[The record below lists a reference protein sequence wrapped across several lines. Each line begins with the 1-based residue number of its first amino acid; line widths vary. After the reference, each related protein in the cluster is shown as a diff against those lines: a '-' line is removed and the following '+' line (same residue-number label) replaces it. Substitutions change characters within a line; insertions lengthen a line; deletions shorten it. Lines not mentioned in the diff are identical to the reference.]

1 MPSAPRPG
9 FCPGRGFA
17 SIRFPAAVSSVTLLN
32 AVGCRHLGCQVLPED
47 SGRNRWCAEKLR
59 EEEARGGG
67 EGEGTGTEER
77 DRPGAEDAERDRGR
91 RSGAGARPE
100 GTDHSGE
107 VGGGQGRRGE
117 EERPEVGG
125 GQGRQGEEERPGG
138 LSTSRREPRPPDAA
152 DARSLRNG
160 GASESGFVPRSCHA
174 TLNTVGQQQKGNER
188 SFEVGIKVGMCLNS
202 WGFYKGK
209 CREIK
214 GRGSL

>member
-17 SIRFPAAVSSVTLLN
+17 SIHFPAAVSSVTLLN
-32 AVGCRHLGCQVLPED
+32 AVGCRHLGCQVFPED

-67 EGEGTGTEER
+67 GRGRGQGRRRGTDREPKTQSGTR
-77 DRPGAEDAERDRGR
+77 RGR

-107 VGGGQGRRGE
+107 GGGGQGRRGE
-117 EERPEVGG
+117 EERP
-125 GQGRQGEEERPGG
+125 RG
-138 LSTSRREPRPPDAA
+138 LSTSRREPRPPNAA

-188 SFEVGIKVGMCLNS
+188 SFEVWIKVGMC
-202 WGFYKGK
+202 F
-209 CREIK
+209 
-214 GRGSL
+214 